1 MFGDVQPIL
10 GFHYAGIGRGRVAPE
25 PRPNQRSPSM
35 QPDDDPSPFLPFT
48 RPSIDEATIAGVVEV
63 LRSGWLTSGPRVL
76 EFERRLSELFGGRAV
91 RVFSSGTSALELA
104 LRLAHVGPG
113 DEVITTPLS
122 WVATANVV
130 LAVGA
135 RPVFVD
141 VDPVTRN
148 IDVDAVASAIGPATR
163 AVLPVHLAGLP
174 VDLDRLYELA
184 ERHRLIV
191 VEDAAQAIGSTWR
204 GRLIGSFGHYA
215 AFSFHA
221 NKNLTTAEG
230 GCIVLREPAEV
241 EAAERWRL
249 QGVVRHGPDGMDVEV
264 PGGKYNL
271 TDIAARIGLG
281 QLDRLVEF
289 TARRRAL
296 AQRYFARFDRERL
309 AELGIELPVE
319 DFVDTN
325 WHMFQIVLPGRRA
338 AFMAAMRARG
348 IGIGVH
354 YPAIHR
360 FTLYRNLGWR
370 DGQFPCAERIGA
382 RIVTLPLFPEMN
394 DADVDRVVEAVNV
407 VAREIGR

>member
-1 MFGDVQPIL
+1 M
-10 GFHYAGIGRGRVAPE
+10 
-25 PRPNQRSPSM
+25 QRN
-35 QPDDDPSPFLPFT
+35 DEPSPFLPFAS
-48 RPSIDEATIAGVVEV
+48 PSIDEATIAGVTEV
-63 LRSGWLTSGPRVL
+63 LRSGWLTSGPMVL
-76 EFERRLSELFGGRAV
+76 GFERRLSALFGDRAV

-174 VDLDRLYELA
+174 ADLDRLHELA
-184 ERHRLIV
+184 ERHRLVV
-191 VEDAAQAIGSTWR
+191 VEDAAQAIGSSWR
-204 GRLIGSFGHYA
+204 DRLIGSFGHYA

-221 NKNLTTAEG
+221 NKNLTTGEG
-230 GCIVLREPAEV
+230 GCIVLREPAEI

-249 QGVVRHGPDGMDVEV
+249 QGVVRHGLDGMDVEV

-296 AQRYFARFDRERL
+296 AQRYFQRFDRGRL

-319 DFVDTN
+319 DFVSTN

-348 IGIGVH
+348 IGIGAH
-354 YPAIHR
+354 YPAIHL
-360 FTLYRNLGWR
+360 FTLYRRLGWR

-382 RIVTLPLFPEMN
+382 RIATLPLFPGMH
-394 DADVDRVVEAVNV
+394 DTDVDRVVEAVEA
-407 VAREIGR
+407 VATEIER